1 LNVVGV
7 TLPPLRDHREDIP
20 YLTAAFIRAC
30 SLRLQKPLTGLT
42 PAAERVLSNARW
54 EGNVRELKNAIERA
68 CILAEGTLISE
79 RELAGAFGLDLPA
92 AARLNTPSG
101 ESRPGEPPAAL
112 EDIEREHI
120 VDVLRQVKGNRM
132 AAAKLLGISRRALY
146 RRLDRHHIVDE
157 APRQFGGTRS

>member
-1 LNVVGV
+1 M
-7 TLPPLRDHREDIP
+7 
-20 YLTAAFIRAC
+20 RAC

-42 PAAERVLSNARW
+42 PAAERVLSNAPW

-79 RELAGAFGLDLPA
+79 RELAGAFGLDSPSVARAIALP
-92 AARLNTPSG
+92 G
-101 ESRPGEPPAAL
+101 EARPGEPPAAL

-146 RRLDRHHIVDE
+146 RRLERHHIVND
-157 APRQFGGTRS
+157 APRPFGGTRS